1 MRKTIKKALLL
12 MLSLVLVVGLFAC
25 NGNDKPPKPDPN
37 GGNNGD
43 NDNGGSDELVIPGL
57 GGTYRYFL
65 HNDGHNFNQ
74 TARVFK
80 DAQDYAK
87 IQTVQEVLQ
96 KSDTNYR
103 TKFNLSLKDG
113 LDFATFDQ
121 DTIESNGMNGTFID
135 LTELIDKY
143 APNIKA
149 FFEANPQQKEWATAA
164 DGKIYGIPFY
174 TAGETAKAFFV
185 RKDYVDILRAN
196 NKMPAGFPTDLN
208 KMTVVQFEE
217 LLIALKENAS
227 LITGGKTTSANFYPY
242 FDRDTRYG
250 IAELVSLWGAHGG
263 FYKDDEGN
271 VKYGPAE
278 PEYKVAMENLARW
291 AEKGLIGDNLFV
303 EDNRDLRQVAFQQ
316 QIGAVTHDW
325 IGSTYDFNS
334 DFIKSSYQ
342 QPNLEIVGIHPPTR
356 ADGSKFEPTKRKEIG
371 QVTAIHKNVDND
383 GRIRIIRWMDYF
395 FTAAGND
402 GLNFGIENVT
412 FNKIGGKYSF
422 TNRIMNEENTPLEN
436 LYSYGAQMNQPGVQN
451 FVYEQTWLS
460 VEAYVLM
467 EDYQDP
473 DTGFID
479 QSYNDLIYPNIKLS
493 KEEYNSANPIVDNL
507 ERKLADTH
515 TQWIRNKSASA
526 GISDADW
533 QLFVNELKQLNYEQL
548 ITLYQ
553 GHVNKKK

>member
-1 MRKTIKKALLL
+1 MKKAIKKGLVLIVSLLL
-12 MLSLVLVVGLFAC
+12 ILVVVGC
-25 NGNDKPPKPDPN
+25 NGDKPTPPN
-37 GGNNGD
+37 GGG
-43 NDNGGSDELVIPGL
+43 NGGGGNGGGGGGEEVVIPGL

-65 HNDGHNFNQ
+65 HNDGHNFNH
-74 TARVFK
+74 TALVFK
-80 DAQDYAK
+80 KAQEYAK
-87 IQTVQEVLQ
+87 IQTITEVLQ

-135 LTELIDKY
+135 LTQLIDKY

-149 FFEANPQQKEWATAA
+149 FFDANPQEKQWATAA

-174 TAGETAKAFFV
+174 TAGETAKAFFI
-185 RKDYVDILRAN
+185 RADYVDILKTN
-196 NKMPAGFPTDLN
+196 NKMPAGFPSDLN

-227 LITGGKTTSANFYPY
+227 LITGGKTNSNNFYPY

-250 IAELVSLWGAHGG
+250 ISELVSLWGAHGG
-263 FYKDDEGN
+263 FYKDSEGN

-291 AEKGLIGDNLFV
+291 AEKGLIGENLFV

-334 DFIKSSYQ
+334 DFIRNSYQ
-342 QPNLEIVGIHPPTR
+342 QPNLRIEGFHPPTR
-356 ADGSKFEPTKRKEIG
+356 SDGTKFEPTKRKEIG
-371 QVTAIHKNVDND
+371 QVTAIHKDVDSE
-383 GRIRIIRWMDYF
+383 GQIRIIRWMDYF
-395 FTAAGND
+395 FTPEGND
-402 GLNFGIENVT
+402 NLNFGIEDVT
-412 FNKIGGKYSF
+412 FSKIGGKYSF
-422 TNRIMNEENTPLEN
+422 TNRIINEENTPLEN

-451 FVYEQTWLS
+451 FVYERTWLT
-460 VEAYVLM
+460 VDAYVLM

-479 QSYNDLIYPNIKLS
+479 QSYNDLIYPHIKLT
-493 KEEYNSANPIVDNL
+493 KEEYNRANPIVDNL
-507 ERKLADTH
+507 ERKLADTY
-515 TQWIRNKSASA
+515 TSWIRNKGAAA

-533 QLFVNELKQLNYEQL
+533 NKFVSELGQLNYQEL

-553 GHVNKKK
+553 SHVNK